1 MDWQNE
7 RDMLERL
14 ATLQKSTPPRKE
26 FVQSLRTVLEEETI
40 RVGKRRRLFMNP
52 LKAGMTAVVIASGFG
67 LYIMAGLGQNER
79 VDPQVT
85 ATSSPQLPAHP
96 VYEQA
101 KKLLQEL
108 AGRDASQ
115 YAVNGMLSN
124 TETGHVV
131 MNKTVNNIP
140 VLEDQYTFTIDK
152 AGRHHIKEIQ
162 TDDTTRMVFPDP
174 KKAMPVKQ
182 AEQIFGQSARLLYS
196 EGEGR
201 LQYEF
206 PFSGFIDAITGEIYP
221 TERYHPDYS
230 LVEMPPIPVKPG
242 GIKLVAP
249 DMEEADRLFRE
260 WGFEPPFSFVVHQG
274 SGVHTY
280 KIETRIKQK
289 MELTVVTET
298 GDILDYRYGNIPE
311 KEEKLPH
318 PKQENVQEAAKQFQK
333 YLPLDTKELLLG
345 PATKK
350 GNIETYQFFKSH
362 QGVPIMGGYT
372 VHFDVDRKQVIG
384 IIPPYAEESKPLP
397 DKSNAMSREDA
408 TSVYVTNRPLR
419 LVYKLMENPTTG
431 RLEPRLVYHIYYH
444 DNPLYMVD
452 ALTGEWVRR

>member
-14 ATLQKSTPPRKE
+14 VTLQKSTPPRKE
-26 FVQSLRTVLEEETI
+26 FVESLRTVLEQETI
-40 RVGKRRRLFMNP
+40 RVGKRRRLFLKP
-52 LKAGMTAVVIASGFG
+52 LKVGVAAVVIASGFG
-67 LYIMAGLGQNER
+67 LYIVAGMGQNER

-115 YAVNGMLSN
+115 YAVNGTLSN

-140 VLEDQYTFTIDK
+140 VLDDQYTFTIDK
-152 AGRHHIKEIQ
+152 AGRQHKKVVQ
-162 TDDTTRMVFPDP
+162 TNDTTGMVFPDP
-174 KKAMPVKQ
+174 KRAMPVNQ
-182 AEQIFGQSARLLYS
+182 AEQIFGQSGRLLYS

-206 PFSGFIDAITGEIYP
+206 PFSGDIDAITGEIYP
-221 TERYHPDYS
+221 TARYHPDYS
-230 LVEMPPIPVKPG
+230 LVEVPPIPVKPG
-242 GIKLVAP
+242 GVKLVAP
-249 DMEEADRLFRE
+249 DMKEADRLFRE

-274 SGVHTY
+274 SGEHTY
-280 KIETRIKQK
+280 KVETRTKQK

-298 GDILDYRYGNIPE
+298 GDILDYRYGNINE

-318 PKQENVQEAAKQFQK
+318 PKLENVQEAAKQFQK

-345 PATKK
+345 SATRK
-350 GNIETYQFFKSH
+350 GNIEIYEFFRSH
-362 QGVPIMGGYT
+362 QGVPIMGRYT
-372 VHFDVDRKQVIG
+372 VHFDVNRKQVIG

-397 DKSNAMSREDA
+397 DKSKAMSREDA
-408 TSVYVTNRPLR
+408 TSVYVTHRPLR
-419 LVYKLMENPTTG
+419 LVYKLMENLTTG
-431 RLEPRLVYHIYYH
+431 RVEPRLVYHIYYH
-444 DNPLYMVD
+444 DTPLYMVD